1 MSKEKETTT
10 QRKSNKSVKTAVLL
24 FGAVLLTTS
33 LLGGTLAKYTGTIGE
48 ASDSARAAK
57 WNASEDFKEFDL
69 FASSYVEHGKTG
81 EDEKGTWT
89 SADPGN
95 NTNTVQGENATTDVI
110 APGTK
115 GKATIEIDTDTLQ
128 DSEVA
133 YQYTYAVD
141 DESLTPF
148 YKNGNDP
155 IPEVNPSNPIGWNV
169 MNGNAAWLPLKF
181 KITKAANSLAPQIV
195 YDGINGSEKNRDGST
210 QVKEVRDELE
220 KIQSDIIYPNM
231 EAGAKKAALDK
242 GSVTIEWEWP
252 FVQEDGEMDQYDTK
266 VGENAN
272 GTDDMVPN
280 FKIKIAATKTQVD

>member
-1 MSKEKETTT
+1 MKNKEKETIT

-48 ASDSARAAK
+48 ASDTARAAK
-57 WNASEDFKEFDL
+57 WDATEEFKEFDL
-69 FASSYVEHGKTG
+69 FASSYVEHGKNG
-81 EDEKGTWT
+81 EDEEGTWT
-89 SADPGN
+89 DDNPGN

-115 GKATIEIDTDTLQ
+115 GKATIEIDTTTLK

-133 YQYTYAVD
+133 YQYTYTVD
-141 DESLTPF
+141 DDSVTPF

-155 IPEVNPSNPIGWNV
+155 IPESNPGTSKGWNV
-169 MNGNAAWLPLKF
+169 LSGNAAWLPLKF
-181 KITKAANSLAPQIV
+181 KVTKAATSSAPQIV
-195 YDGINGSEKNRDGST
+195 YDGINGSEKVHEGNV
-210 QVKEVRDELE
+210 QVQKVREELE

-231 EAGAKKAALDK
+231 GPTEKTAALNK
-242 GSVTIEWEWP
+242 GSVTIEWVWP
-252 FVQEDGEMDQYDTK
+252 FEQQMDEYDTK
-266 VGENAN
+266 VGINAA
-272 GTDDMVPN
+272 GTGDMIPN